1 MRPSGRSDRSDSP
14 ARLKPRAGKT
24 RRRVLVVDDDRDR
37 RVRREAVR
45 DRRPDHRRRAYAAG
59 LNDSEGHEDMFTPRA
74 IGFVRTPYTD
84 TKSIPKG
91 LGARHDAGGV
101 VEVLSELEAGLTDID
116 G

>member
-1 MRPSGRSDRSDSP
+1 
-14 ARLKPRAGKT
+14 
-24 RRRVLVVDDDRDR
+24 
-37 RVRREAVR
+37 
-45 DRRPDHRRRAYAAG
+45 
-59 LNDSEGHEDMFTPRA
+59 MFTPRA

-116 G
+116 GERPNVVRVFAPLIDER